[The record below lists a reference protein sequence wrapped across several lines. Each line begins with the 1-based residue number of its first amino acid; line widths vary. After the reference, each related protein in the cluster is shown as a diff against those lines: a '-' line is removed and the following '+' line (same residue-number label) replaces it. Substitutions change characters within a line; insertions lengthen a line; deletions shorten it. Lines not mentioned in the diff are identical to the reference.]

1 MTVVLSELAR
11 NTSVNAVSAL
21 LDGGIVEFQDEA
33 GTEVATVTFDD
44 PAFPAASGGEAQAN
58 EIARDLS
65 TTGGTI
71 TQFQAKTSGGD
82 VVFSGDVS
90 TIDDGTGDITLTSV
104 VIAADEELKLSLFF
118 VRQPSG
124 A

>member
-11 NTSVNAVSAL
+11 NTSVDAVGAL
-21 LDGGIVEFQDEA
+21 LDGGTVEFQTA
-33 GTEVATVTFDD
+33 GGAKVATVTFAN

-58 EIARDLS
+58 PIARELN
-65 TTGGTI
+65 TNAGTI
-71 TQFQAKTSGGD
+71 TQFVAYTAGAD
-82 VVFSGDVS
+82 TVFTGSVS
-90 TIDDGTGDITLTSV
+90 TINEGTGDITLSSV
-104 VIAADEELKLSLFF
+104 TIAADEELKLNLFF